1 MNLSIRLAEL
11 LAFACLA
18 APAQVTNRPA
28 LGLASLT
35 SPIIFQ
41 GDARTAYRDPAA
53 IYHDGVFHLYFTL
66 VKIEPDG
73 KPYSYTA
80 WSKSRDLAH
89 WTKPKIFTPRDREL
103 NFSSPG
109 NVIRFRNQWV
119 LCLQTYPRPHGE
131 KFGSE
136 SARVWIMR
144 SDDLEH
150 WSPAELLRVKG
161 PDVPVEQMG
170 RMIDPYLVE
179 DKDEPGRWWCFFKQN
194 GASRSWSRDLK
205 NWTYAGHVPAG
216 ENVCVLVEDG
226 EYVMFH
232 SPANGIGVQRS
243 RDLKTWRDE
252 GLLTLGQRDWP
263 WARGRLTAGFVL
275 DLRRTPEVGQAI
287 LFFHGSGPEDERT
300 MFDNFASLGLAWS
313 ADLKTWQWPG
323 K

>member
-41 GDARTAYRDPAA
+41 GDAHTAYRDPAA

-89 WTKPKIFTPRDREL
+89 WAKPKIFTPRDREL

-109 NVIRFRNQWV
+109 NVIRFRDQWV

-131 KFGSE
+131 KFGNE

-161 PDVPVEQMG
+161 PDMPVEQMG

-194 GASRSWSRDLK
+194 GASRSWSRSLAASSKCWPRIASSFCLRNSSICCSWLLISGGRVMLVMRAWAPASSTRSMALSGK
-205 NWTYAGHVPAG
+205 N
-216 ENVCVLVEDG
+216 
-226 EYVMFH
+226 
-232 SPANGIGVQRS
+232 RS
-243 RDLKTWRDE
+243 L
-252 GLLTLGQRDWP
+252 
-263 WARGRLTAGFVL
+263 
-275 DLRRTPEVGQAI
+275 
-287 LFFHGSGPEDERT
+287 
-300 MFDNFASLGLAWS
+300 M
-313 ADLKTWQWPG
+313 
-323 K
+323 